1 MKTTELLKNPAFSE
15 KLESVL
21 SGHIM
26 SVYIKA
32 NLTPPVPR
40 WHCDRFVYADSAP
53 EKYARHLREG
63 MKLLAEELDKF
74 NEKGAENE

>member
-1 MKTTELLKNPAFSE
+1 MKTTELLQNPAFSE

-26 SVYIKA
+26 SVYINA
-32 NLTPPVPR
+32 DMTPPVPY
-40 WHCDRFVYADSAP
+40 WKNKKFVYADSAP
-53 EKYARHLREG
+53 EKYAKHLREG

-74 NEKGAENE
+74 NEKGE

>member
-1 MKTTELLKNPAFSE
+1 MKAIELLQKTEFNE
-15 KLESVL
+15 KIESAL

-32 NLTPPVPR
+32 NLNPPVPYWR
-40 WHCDRFVYADSAP
+40 DNRFVYADAAP
-53 EKYARHLREG
+53 DKYAKHLREG
-63 MKLLAEELDKF
+63 MKLLAEALDLH